1 MKVWPSIASSD
12 QACLQ
17 QEIAKLNNYHH
28 IHFDIEDGNFV
39 PNITF
44 GMKTIRRVRELT
56 DAAFDCHLMVT
67 DPLAYIQDLA
77 ALRFETVCFH
87 WEAAPY
93 PSQIIGAIRSY
104 GMKAGIALNPR
115 TPADVLLPYV
125 PDLDCVLV
133 MTSEPDW
140 RGELFMPSMLG
151 KIKALRSMASAPEE
165 NADPDSSPSLQI
177 IADGGITEALLPEL
191 ISAGAYTVVMGRAVF
206 KAEDPGAFLD
216 SLKKRYP

>member
-1 MKVWPSIASSD
+1 MEVWPSIASSD

-104 GMKAGIALNPR
+104 GMKAGNPVWR
-115 TPADVLLPYV
+115 VFIHREKERAMPA
-125 PDLDCVLV
+125 
-133 MTSEPDW
+133 TSCPPPW
-140 RGELFMPSMLG
+140 TGS
-151 KIKALRSMASAPEE
+151 
-165 NADPDSSPSLQI
+165 
-177 IADGGITEALLPEL
+177 
-191 ISAGAYTVVMGRAVF
+191 
-206 KAEDPGAFLD
+206 
-216 SLKKRYP
+216 